1 MAETPPTRRLAWA
14 PLRKRPM
21 WIQLAGLLLVLAVI
35 AYGGMF
41 WFLRNPASVTTA
53 EPGGLHAEPER
64 LETHVGFLA
73 SIQPSRS
80 WNNPAALTLAA
91 DYVREEFEK
100 TGCDIREH
108 TFTIR
113 DVVYRN
119 IICASG
125 PEDAPR
131 VVIGAHYD
139 VAGDNNPGAD
149 DNASGVAGVLEIARL
164 LGAQKPP
171 LDHRVELVAFTLE
184 EVMSSRGSLEYAEF
198 LWKNEIVVDLM
209 VSVEMIGYFSDEPG
223 SQKFPLSF
231 LNLFYPREGN
241 FIGVVGRAFDR
252 QVVSRVKKLMTLGD
266 KVPVYSINAP
276 KFIPAI
282 ELSDHKNFWA
292 VGYPAVMVTD
302 TAFLRNPNY
311 HRPTDAA
318 DTLDYER
325 MAIVVDGLYR
335 VTVDY

>member
-1 MAETPPTRRLAWA
+1 MAETPRIPHLAWA
-14 PLRKRPM
+14 TLRKQPM
-21 WIQLAGLLLVLAVI
+21 WIQLAGLILVLVLL
-35 AYGGMF
+35 AYGGLF
-41 WFLRNPASVTTA
+41 WFLRNPASTTMA
-53 EPGGLHAEPER
+53 EAGGLRAEPER
-64 LETHVGFLA
+64 LEAHVGFLT

-80 WNNPAALTLAA
+80 MNNPAALTLAA
-91 DYVREEFEK
+91 DYVKEELAK
-100 TGCDIREH
+100 TGCSVREH
-108 TFTIR
+108 TFTIQGT
-113 DVVYRN
+113 VYRN

-131 VVIGAHYD
+131 VVIGGSLRRCRRQQSRRRRQCKRRRRRARD
-139 VAGDNNPGAD
+139 RPPAG
-149 DNASGVAGVLEIARL
+149 R
-164 LGAQKPP
+164 QKPP

-184 EVMSSRGSLEYAEF
+184 EVLSSRGSLEYARF
-198 LWKNEIVVDLM
+198 LREDDVTVDLM
-209 VSVEMIGYFSDEPG
+209 VSVEMIGYFSDEAG
-223 SQKFPLSF
+223 SQTFPLSF

-252 QVVSRVKKLMTLGD
+252 SVVSRVKKLMTVSDTL
-266 KVPVYSINAP
+266 PVYSINAP

-292 VGYPAVMVTD
+292 AGYPAVMVTD

-311 HRPTDAA
+311 HRSTDAA

-325 MAIVVDGLYR
+325 MAAVVDGLYR

>member
-1 MAETPPTRRLAWA
+1 MAETSPKPRLAWA

-21 WIQLAGLLLVLAVI
+21 WIQIVFWVLVLAVV
-35 AYGGMF
+35 AYAGMF
-41 WFLRNPASVTTA
+41 WFLRNPAMVTVA
-53 EPGGLHAEPER
+53 EPGGLRAQSES
-64 LETHVGFLA
+64 LKAHVRFLT

-80 WNNPAALTLAA
+80 MNNPAALTLAA

-100 TGCDIREH
+100 TGCDVSEH
-108 TFTIR
+108 TFTIK

-125 PEDAPR
+125 PESAPR

-149 DNASGVAGVLEIARL
+149 DNASGVAGVLEIARM
-164 LGAQKPP
+164 LGQQKPP

-184 EVMSSRGSLEYAEF
+184 EVLSSRGSLEYAHS
-198 LWKNEIVVDLM
+198 LWENEVAVDLM

-223 SQKFPLSF
+223 SQRFPLSF
-231 LNLFYPREGN
+231 LKWFYPSEGN
-241 FIGVVGRAFDR
+241 FIGVVGQAFDR
-252 QVVSRVKKLMTLGD
+252 AVVSRVKRLMTLND

-276 KFIPAI
+276 KFVPAVD
-282 ELSDHKNFWA
+282 LSDHKNFWA
-292 VGYPAVMVTD
+292 AGYPAVMVTD

-311 HRPTDAA
+311 HRSTDTA

>member
-1 MAETPPTRRLAWA
+1 MADTPRIPHLAWA
-14 PLRKRPM
+14 TLRKQPM
-21 WIQLAGLLLVLAVI
+21 WIQLAGLILVLALF
-35 AYGGMF
+35 AYGGLF
-41 WFLRNPASVTTA
+41 WFLRNPASTTMA
-53 EPGGLHAEPER
+53 EAGGLRAEPER
-64 LETHVGFLA
+64 LEAHVGFLT

-80 WNNPAALTLAA
+80 MNNPAALTLAA
-91 DYVREEFEK
+91 DYVKEELAK
-100 TGCDIREH
+100 TGCAVREH
-108 TFTIR
+108 TFTIQGT
-113 DVVYRN
+113 VYRN

-184 EVMSSRGSLEYAEF
+184 EVLSSRGSLEYARF
-198 LWKNEIVVDLM
+198 LREDDVAVDLM

-223 SQKFPLSF
+223 SQTFPLSF

-252 QVVSRVKKLMTLGD
+252 SVVSRVKKLMTVSDTL
-266 KVPVYSINAP
+266 PVYSINAP

-292 VGYPAVMVTD
+292 AGYPAVMVTD

-311 HRPTDAA
+311 HRSTDAA

-325 MAIVVDGLYR
+325 MAAVVDGLYR

>member
-1 MAETPPTRRLAWA
+1 MADTPRIPHLAWA
-14 PLRKRPM
+14 TLRKQPM
-21 WIQLAGLLLVLAVI
+21 WIQLAGLILVLALF
-35 AYGGMF
+35 AYGGLF
-41 WFLRNPASVTTA
+41 WFLRNPASMTMA
-53 EPGGLHAEPER
+53 EAGGLHAEAER
-64 LETHVGFLA
+64 LETHVGFLT

-80 WNNPAALTLAA
+80 MNNPAALTLAA
-91 DYVREEFEK
+91 DYVKEEFAK
-100 TGCDIREH
+100 TGCAVREH
-108 TFTIR
+108 TFTIQET
-113 DVVYRN
+113 VYRN

-184 EVMSSRGSLEYAEF
+184 EVLSSRGSLEYARF
-198 LWKNEIVVDLM
+198 LREDEVDVDIM
-209 VSVEMIGYFSDEPG
+209 VSVEMIGYFSDEAG
-223 SQKFPLSF
+223 SQTFPLSF

-252 QVVSRVKKLMTLGD
+252 SVVSRVKKLMTVSD
-266 KVPVYSINAP
+266 KLPVYSINAP

-292 VGYPAVMVTD
+292 AGYPAVMVTD

-311 HRPTDAA
+311 HRSTDAA

-325 MAIVVDGLYR
+325 MAAVVDGLYR